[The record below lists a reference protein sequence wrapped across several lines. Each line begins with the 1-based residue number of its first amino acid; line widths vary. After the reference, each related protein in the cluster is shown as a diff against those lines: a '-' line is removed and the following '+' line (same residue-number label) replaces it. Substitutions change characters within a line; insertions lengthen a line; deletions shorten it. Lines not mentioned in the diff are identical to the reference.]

1 MEKDFDF
8 DSIGKNTPYRV
19 PDDFFKKMQDETL
32 RRIDDEKHKHR
43 HLRFVIYST
52 IAAAAILAC
61 VIFIP
66 MSKNNSRVGEGPLTS
81 AIAGKPTD
89 TLTAQVNKSALTMKE
104 VPEVAKIE
112 AAPSVAKS
120 EVRKSKVEN
129 RDDEWIEQL
138 SDEDLNSLIA
148 LSENDIFLN

>member
-32 RRIDDEKHKHR
+32 RRIDYEKHKHR
-43 HLRFVIYST
+43 HLRFVIYSA
-52 IAAAAILAC
+52 IAAAAILAA

-66 MSKNNSRVGEGPLTS
+66 MSKNNSGVSGGPLTS
-81 AIAGKPTD
+81 EIVGKSVD
-89 TLTAQVNKSALTMKE
+89 TLTAQVNNIAVSMKE
-104 VPEVAKIE
+104 VPEVTKIE

-120 EVRKSKVEN
+120 EVRKAKVKSS
-129 RDDEWIEQL
+129 DDEWIEQL